1 MDSSSMLEERRI
13 SAAGLVCA
21 WWDGILKDVDFG
33 LCFRRLQRLAE
44 S

>member
-1 MDSSSMLEERRI
+1 MYVLEGRRI

-21 WWDGILKDVDFG
+21 WSAGILKDVDVG
-33 LCFRRLQRLAE
+33 LVDHT